1 VAANGE
7 VSAADVGRDL
17 FKLDEAK
24 YAEARADLASRPESA
39 PVWAGY
45 DFLDRGAKADPQSS
59 TDLKYLKAEAARMK
73 HENGDFAAELDKA

>member
-1 VAANGE
+1 M
-7 VSAADVGRDL
+7 SAADVGRDL